1 MKLRKLIFFLFLL
14 FSFNLSS
21 AIEFEELETVKGI
34 PFWFVKD
41 SSLPL
46 VSLSFSF
53 KGGSFLD
60 PKDKEGSTNLMVSL
74 LDEGTENFSGN
85 NFKLSLKE
93 NGTKIS
99 FSVEKDKIDGTFQV
113 VSSQVQEGFW
123 LLSESINKPL
133 FNSEEI
139 KKVKNQIQASIKID
153 KSNIQTQVSERFNN
167 NFFVNSKLSR
177 KVKGSEESVQKISR
191 KDLLNMHKANF
202 TRDNLVI
209 GLAGDID
216 ADSAKKYIDF
226 VFGELPLLG
235 KKRQIPK
242 FDTLKKGQII
252 FEMESPQSTVIF
264 GQRGVSRNDKDYFSI
279 RVLNYVL
286 GGGGFQSR
294 LYKEVR
300 EKSGLVY
307 SIYSYLVPYQNDGVI
322 VGGFQTRNETV
333 NETIAKVKEQWE
345 RIKND
350 GINPRELRDAQTYY
364 KGSFSRNFTSTI
376 SLASLLKIVQYY
388 ELGNDYFKKRSEI
401 IDNLKVK
408 NINDLAAKLFEKN
421 DLFFMIVGKPDI

>member
-1 MKLRKLIFFLFLL
+1 MVCKRFFITTCKSKF
-14 FSFNLSS
+14 F
-21 AIEFEELETVKGI
+21 
-34 PFWFVKD
+34 
-41 SSLPL
+41 
-46 VSLSFSF
+46 F

-99 FSVEKDKIDGTFQV
+99 FSVEKDKVDGTFQV
-113 VSSQVQEGFW
+113 VSSQIQEGFW

-153 KSNIQTQVSERFNN
+153 KSNIQTQASERFNI

-177 KVKGSEESVQKISR
+177 NVKGSEESVQKISR

-235 KKRQIPK
+235 KRQIPK

-264 GQRGVSRNDKDYFSI
+264 GQES
-279 RVLNYVL
+279 
-286 GGGGFQSR
+286 
-294 LYKEVR
+294 
-300 EKSGLVY
+300 
-307 SIYSYLVPYQNDGVI
+307 
-322 VGGFQTRNETV
+322 
-333 NETIAKVKEQWE
+333 
-345 RIKND
+345 
-350 GINPRELRDAQTYY
+350 
-364 KGSFSRNFTSTI
+364 
-376 SLASLLKIVQYY
+376 
-388 ELGNDYFKKRSEI
+388 
-401 IDNLKVK
+401 
-408 NINDLAAKLFEKN
+408 
-421 DLFFMIVGKPDI
+421 